1 MLIDR
6 FMPSFDV
13 SERHERRVD
22 GPPDVVFDIT
32 RRVDL
37 SRSTITSVLLGIR
50 RIPQVLTRTA
60 VPIPR
65 FSLDSM
71 IDYGFVVLAEKAGEE
86 IVLGAIGTFWKPTGG
101 MRPTVAEEF
110 MTFKEPGF
118 AKATMNVRVDPF
130 GAGSSLVVT
139 ETRVLCTDASSRRKF
154 KAYWRLIGPFS
165 ALIRLQMLSLV
176 EKEVAASG
184 AR

>member
-6 FMPSFDV
+6 FMPRFDV

-22 GPPDVVFDIT
+22 APPDVVFEIT
-32 RRVDL
+32 RNVDL
-37 SRSTITSVLLGIR
+37 SRSPITALLFGIR
-50 RIPQVLTRTA
+50 RIPQLITGNA
-60 VPIPR
+60 VSI
-65 FSLDSM
+65 SKMTLDSL
-71 IDYGFVVLAEKAGEE
+71 IDYGFVVLADEPGEE

-110 MTFKEPGF
+110 TGFTEPGF
-118 AKATMNVRVDPF
+118 AKGIMNLRVQPF

-154 KAYWRLIGPFS
+154 KAYWTLIGPFS
-165 ALIRLQMLSLV
+165 ALIRTQMLSLI
-176 EKEVAASG
+176 EKDVAAASPS
-184 AR
+184 